1 MPTVRHLD
9 DILVSQGRYVASVE
23 EIEALIG
30 SSPNISAR
38 LARLR
43 GQRRLVSAAK
53 GLYLVI
59 PPEYRTWGGLPGD
72 WFIDDLMRYMGRQ
85 YYVGLLSAAAV
96 HGASPQ
102 TPQTFEVIVDKR
114 VRPRA
119 VGRLMLRYFASRAMA
134 TAIERRG
141 IERRTS
147 HTGGY
152 NVSTPELTAID
163 LVAHVPYVGGLDN
176 VATVFT
182 ELEGISGPCLAALA
196 KGRPQS
202 TIRRLA

>member
-1 MPTVRHLD
+1 MV
-9 DILVSQGRYVASVE
+9 
-23 EIEALIG
+23 
-30 SSPNISAR
+30 
-38 LARLR
+38 
-43 GQRRLVSAAK
+43 
-53 GLYLVI
+53 
-59 PPEYRTWGGLPGD
+59 
-72 WFIDDLMRYMGRQ
+72 
-85 YYVGLLSAAAV
+85 
-96 HGASPQ
+96 
-102 TPQTFEVIVDKR
+102 
-114 VRPRA
+114 
-119 VGRLMLRYFASRAMA
+119 
-134 TAIERRG
+134 TAIERHG
-141 IERRTS
+141 IERRMS